1 MRSACVILLRLC
13 FLAAGLPV
21 AAPAQAHVVQQL
33 HVRFT
38 VSGEKWQADVT
49 MDAVYAWPEF
59 RDDPALPQPSL
70 EWLQSRPERE
80 WAILRAESEQLLR
93 QHLEF
98 RGTAAVIAW
107 TCRFPDFDSF
117 PPAFPEL
124 TGRAAFLT
132 VSLEG
137 ALPPPG
143 TPLSVRELTG
153 RLPDFTFQ
161 TGADQ
166 FLTLHPGQSLTLT
179 ELAST
184 AAASAFPHFLREGF
198 RHVLP
203 LGWDH
208 ILFILGMF
216 LMDRRLRPVLL
227 QSLAF
232 TAAHTVTLGLAI
244 NNVVRVPG
252 TIVEPLIA
260 LSIAGVAAENLFAS
274 RVRPHRLALIF
285 GFGLV
290 HGLGFGGALAAVLQ
304 SSSGMIPLLAAN
316 LGVECAQVVI
326 LLTAAAA
333 FRVLPLPA
341 HPQTVRVL
349 NLLLVATGLVVFV
362 QRLVA

>member
-13 FLAAGLPV
+13 VLAAGLLGAVPSR
-21 AAPAQAHVVQQL
+21 AHVVQQL

-38 VSGEKWQADVT
+38 VSGETWQADVT
-49 MDAVYAWPEF
+49 MDAGYSWPEF

-80 WAILRAESEQLLR
+80 WAILRAESENLLR

-98 RGTAAVIAW
+98 RGGDTVIPW

-137 ALPPPG
+137 LMPPAG
-143 TPLSVRELTG
+143 MPLSVRELTG
-153 RLPDFTFQ
+153 RLPDFAFQ
-161 TGADQ
+161 TGEDHY
-166 FLTLHPGQSLTLT
+166 LTLRPGQSVILTLT
-179 ELAST
+179 E
-184 AAASAFPHFLREGF
+184 SAGATFPHFLGEGF

-216 LMDRRLRPVLL
+216 LMDRRLRSVLL
-227 QSLAF
+227 QSLCF

-244 NNVVRVPG
+244 NGVVNVPD

-260 LSIAGVAAENLFAS
+260 LSIAGVAAENLFTS
-274 RVRPHRLALIF
+274 RVRPRRIVLIF
-285 GFGLV
+285 CFGLV
-290 HGLGFGGALAAVLQ
+290 HGLGFGGALASVLQ
-304 SSSGMIPLLAAN
+304 SSGGMMPLLAAN

-326 LLTAAAA
+326 LLTAALVFHVLRTDPIRTCTA
-333 FRVLPLPA
+333 RVM
-341 HPQTVRVL
+341 
-349 NLLLVATGLVVFV
+349 NLLLVATGLLVFA
-362 QRLVA
+362 QRLIA